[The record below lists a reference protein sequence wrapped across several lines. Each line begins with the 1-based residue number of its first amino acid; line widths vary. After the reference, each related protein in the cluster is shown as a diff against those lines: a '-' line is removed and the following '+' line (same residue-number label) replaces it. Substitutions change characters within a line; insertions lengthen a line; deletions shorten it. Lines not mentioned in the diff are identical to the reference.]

1 MLLSESTKTEHIFWI
16 FNHFVWRK
24 VMPSVCSLFS
34 GIGGIDLGFIQAGF
48 DIVWANEMDAA
59 VCRTYRYNFKNS
71 PLVEGNIH
79 QIPINDLPNEFE
91 VLTAGFPCHPFSIA
105 GLQKGFKDRDGNH
118 FFQIAHIVA
127 IKRPKIVF
135 LENVPNLMGHDDGK
149 TFLVIFNELA
159 KLGYAVYYR
168 VLASNEFGNL
178 PQIRKRIYIVAVRE
192 DIADQIY
199 QYPEPIKLT
208 LKSSD
213 IIHRSVKQRD
223 IYYYTEGKM
232 YERLLSHM
240 KDHNAIYRITDT
252 EVRWTKNQM
261 CPTLTANMGT
271 YKDRVPV
278 VWDDY
283 GIRKM
288 TLRECLDF
296 QGFPK
301 EFYFPNTITIDDAY
315 KQIGNSV
322 AVPVI
327 KRMAKQIMKI
337 LTEE

>member
-1 MLLSESTKTEHIFWI
+1 
-16 FNHFVWRK
+16 
-24 VMPSVCSLFS
+24 MPSVCSLFS

-59 VCRTYRYNFKNS
+59 ACRTYRHNFPNTN
-71 PLVEGNIH
+71 LIEGDIKRIATSD
-79 QIPINDLPNEFE
+79 IPDCD
-91 VLTAGFPCHPFSIA
+91 VLTAGFPCQPFSIA
-105 GLQKGFKDRDGNH
+105 GLQKGFKDRDGNL
-118 FFQIAHIVA
+118 FFEITRIIDA
-127 IKRPKIVF
+127 KRPKVVF
-135 LENVPNLMGHDDGK
+135 LENVPNLMKHDDGK
-149 TFLVIFNELA
+149 TFLVIFNGLA
-159 KLGYAVYYR
+159 QFGYTVYYR
-168 VLASNEFGNL
+168 VLASNDYGNL
-178 PQIRKRIYIVAVRE
+178 PQIRKRIYIVAIRE
-192 DIADQIY
+192 DISNRLY
-199 QYPEPIKLT
+199 QYPEPMELT

-213 IIHRSVKQRD
+213 IINRSVKQHD

-232 YERLLSHM
+232 YDRLVAHM
-240 KDHNAIYRITDT
+240 KDRKAIYRITDT

-271 YKDRVPV
+271 HKDRVHV

-315 KQIGNSV
+315 KQIGNTVS
-322 AVPVI
+322 VPVI
-327 KRMAKQIMKI
+327 ARLATKI
-337 LTEE
+337 KEMLMEE

>member
-1 MLLSESTKTEHIFWI
+1 
-16 FNHFVWRK
+16 
-24 VMPSVCSLFS
+24 MPSVCSLFS

-59 VCRTYRYNFKNS
+59 ACRTYRHNFPNTN
-71 PLVEGNIH
+71 LIEGNIKRIATSD
-79 QIPINDLPNEFE
+79 IPDCD
-91 VLTAGFPCHPFSIA
+91 VLTAGFPCQPFSIA
-105 GLQKGFKDRDGNH
+105 GLQKGFKDRDGNL
-118 FFQIAHIVA
+118 FFEITRIIDA
-127 IKRPKIVF
+127 KRPKVVF
-135 LENVPNLMGHDDGK
+135 LENVPNLMEHDDGK
-149 TFLVIFNELA
+149 TFLVIFNGLA
-159 KLGYAVYYR
+159 QFGYTVYYR
-168 VLASNEFGNL
+168 VLASNDYGNL
-178 PQIRKRIYIVAVRE
+178 PQIRKRIYIVAIRE
-192 DIADQIY
+192 DISNRLY
-199 QYPEPIKLT
+199 QYSEPMELT

-213 IIHRSVKQRD
+213 IINRSVKQHD

-232 YERLLSHM
+232 YDRLVAHM
-240 KDHNAIYRITDT
+240 KDRKAIYRITDT

-271 YKDRVPV
+271 HKDRVHV

-315 KQIGNSV
+315 KQIGNTVS
-322 AVPVI
+322 VPVI
-327 KRMAKQIMKI
+327 ARLATKI
-337 LTEE
+337 KEILMEE

>member
-1 MLLSESTKTEHIFWI
+1 
-16 FNHFVWRK
+16 
-24 VMPSVCSLFS
+24 MPSVCSLFS

-59 VCRTYRYNFKNS
+59 ACRTYRHNFPNTN
-71 PLVEGNIH
+71 LIEGDIKRIATSD
-79 QIPINDLPNEFE
+79 IPDCD
-91 VLTAGFPCHPFSIA
+91 VLTAGFPCQPFSIA
-105 GLQKGFKDRDGNH
+105 GLQKGFKDRDGNL
-118 FFQIAHIVA
+118 FFEITRIIDA
-127 IKRPKIVF
+127 KRPKVVF
-135 LENVPNLMGHDDGK
+135 LENVPNLMEHDDGK
-149 TFLVIFNELA
+149 TFLVIFNGLA
-159 KLGYAVYYR
+159 QFGYTVYYR
-168 VLASNEFGNL
+168 VLASNDYGNL
-178 PQIRKRIYIVAVRE
+178 PQIRKRIYIVAIRE
-192 DIADQIY
+192 DISNRLY
-199 QYPEPIKLT
+199 QYPEPIELT

-213 IIHRSVKQRD
+213 IINRSVKQHD

-232 YERLLSHM
+232 YNRLAAHM
-240 KDHNAIYRITDT
+240 KDRKAIYRITDT

-271 YKDRVPV
+271 HKDRVHV

-315 KQIGNSV
+315 KQIGNTVS
-322 AVPVI
+322 VPVI
-327 KRMAKQIMKI
+327 ARLATKI
-337 LTEE
+337 KEMLMEE

>member
-1 MLLSESTKTEHIFWI
+1 
-16 FNHFVWRK
+16 
-24 VMPSVCSLFS
+24 MPSVCSLFS

-59 VCRTYRYNFKNS
+59 ACRTYRHNFPNTN
-71 PLVEGNIH
+71 LIEGDIKRIATSD
-79 QIPINDLPNEFE
+79 IPDCD
-91 VLTAGFPCHPFSIA
+91 VLTACFPCQPFSIA
-105 GLQKGFKDRDGNH
+105 GLQKGFKDRDGNL
-118 FFQIAHIVA
+118 FFEITRIIDA
-127 IKRPKIVF
+127 KRPKVVF
-135 LENVPNLMGHDDGK
+135 LENVPNLMEHDDGK
-149 TFLVIFNELA
+149 TFLVIFNGLA
-159 KLGYAVYYR
+159 QFGYTVYYR
-168 VLASNEFGNL
+168 VLASNDYGNL
-178 PQIRKRIYIVAVRE
+178 PQIRKRIYIVAIRE
-192 DIADQIY
+192 DISNRLY
-199 QYPEPIKLT
+199 QYPEPMKLT

-213 IIHRSVKQRD
+213 IINRSVKQHD

-232 YERLLSHM
+232 YDRLVAHM
-240 KDHNAIYRITDT
+240 KDRKAIYRITDT

-271 YKDRVPV
+271 HKDRVHV

-315 KQIGNSV
+315 KQIGNTVS
-322 AVPVI
+322 VPVI
-327 KRMAKQIMKI
+327 ARLATKI
-337 LTEE
+337 KEMLMEE